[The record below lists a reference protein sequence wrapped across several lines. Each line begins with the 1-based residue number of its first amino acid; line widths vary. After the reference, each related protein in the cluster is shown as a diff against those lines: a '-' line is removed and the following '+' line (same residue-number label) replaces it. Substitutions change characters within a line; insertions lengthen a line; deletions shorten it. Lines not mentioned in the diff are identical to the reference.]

1 MRNVYSHYKYR
12 LSDKSTPLIILWY
25 IGNTYNLRP
34 MKIGQ
39 RIKATRELRGL
50 SQGELARRVGVS
62 QPAAS
67 EWESCR
73 SEPTVENLRALAVEL
88 DLWFEWLVT
97 GRGARDYDPSQ
108 PQPPEYRSAPPL
120 PADERDLQ
128 AAYRKLSPARRAAL
142 LDFLKHWG

>member
-1 MRNVYSHYKYR
+1 
-12 LSDKSTPLIILWY
+12 
-25 IGNTYNLRP
+25 
-34 MKIGQ
+34 MKIGL

-50 SQGELARRVGVS
+50 SQGELARRIGVS

-67 EWESCR
+67 DWENCR

-97 GRGARDYDPSQ
+97 GRGTRDYDPNQ
-108 PQPPEYRSAPPL
+108 PQPPEFRTAPPL

-128 AAYRKLSPARRAAL
+128 AAYRKLTPARREAL
-142 LDFLKHWG
+142 LDFLKRWG